1 MNGRV
6 LRRSRRRSALGSN
19 TSMFIH
25 PCLRSGP
32 QPQCKRSPADGNFMA
47 LRTDFLC
54 SAAILI
60 SLRTLASAFH
70 SPVPMIERNE
80 ERRAINDHSF
90 AGDAFEE
97 EESSIRDVVSTNGF
111 SMSKPLKKLAESDW
125 TTTRLRASWRAP
137 IPLCYGPQWPLR
149 GGGGQG
155 EGGSGSRGGG
165 AGEGVLGQGRWG
177 RARGVLG
184 QGEVGQ
190 GCNRRRKVLNPGSRQ
205 KIGLRRKAAIRRAF
219 RVIEPVAV
227 AGASDAHQAPRMPKH
242 AYSTAS

>member
-6 LRRSRRRSALGSN
+6 LRRSRRRSALDSN

-25 PCLRSGP
+25 PCLRLGP
-32 QPQCKRSPADGNFMA
+32 QPQFKRSPADGNFMA

-54 SAAILI
+54 TAAILI
-60 SLRTLASAFH
+60 SPRTLASAFH
-70 SPVPMIERNE
+70 SSVPMIERNE

-97 EESSIRDVVSTNGF
+97 EESTIRDVVSTNGF
-111 SMSKPLKKLAESDW
+111 SMSKPLKTGLAKLDHYPVA
-125 TTTRLRASWRAP
+125 RLLSAP
-137 IPLCYGPQWPLR
+137 IPLCYGLQWPLR

-155 EGGSGSRGGG
+155 RGGFK
-165 AGEGVLGQGRWG
+165 GRWG
-177 RARGVLG
+177 R
-184 QGEVGQ
+184 

-205 KIGLRRKAAIRRAF
+205 KIGLRRKTAIRRAF

-227 AGASDAHQAPRMPKH
+227 AGANDAHQAPRVPKQVFAPLRGH
-242 AYSTAS
+242 A